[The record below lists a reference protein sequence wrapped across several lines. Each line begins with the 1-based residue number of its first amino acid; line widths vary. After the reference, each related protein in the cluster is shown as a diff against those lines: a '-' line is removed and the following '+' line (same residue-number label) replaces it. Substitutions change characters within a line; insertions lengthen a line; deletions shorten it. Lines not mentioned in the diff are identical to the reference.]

1 MVKRGS
7 IRVRHAAGSPYR
19 VVFGRASV
27 RIRSCLSVIGLL
39 LVSMHAR
46 AYRPFSSTDA
56 DVAGPKEL
64 ETELGYFTLE
74 RSAGEDTFIVPQIV
88 LNYGLTSTLEVIGEF
103 DVEKPS
109 GRKAEIVDAAV
120 LLKGLIREG
129 VLQDQQGISLA
140 FEAGVLL
147 PSTGADRFGFEG
159 IGIVSGRLSDFTYHL
174 NFGGGLDRGN
184 SQEFAVWG
192 AILEY
197 PLRSSLRLVGE
208 INGESVRGYAAENTA
223 LLGFI
228 WESPSSGDSF
238 DGGIRWGI
246 SSAAPDRELTLGWT
260 FSFPRK

>member
-1 MVKRGS
+1 MCHV
-7 IRVRHAAGSPYR
+7 AGSPYR
-19 VVFGRASV
+19 VVFEHVSV
-27 RIRSCLSVIGLL
+27 RTQTWLVLLGLL

-46 AYRPFSSTDA
+46 AYRPFVSTDA
-56 DVAGPKEL
+56 DVASPKEL
-64 ETELGYFTLE
+64 ETELGYFSVE
-74 RSAGEDTFIVPQIV
+74 RSAGEDTFIVPQLV

-103 DVEKPS
+103 DVEKRS

-120 LLKGLIREG
+120 LLKGLIRQG
-129 VLQDQQGISLA
+129 ILQDQQGISVA
-140 FEAGVLL
+140 FEAGVLI
-147 PSTGADRFGFEG
+147 PSTGADRFGLEG
-159 IGIVSGRLSDFTYHL
+159 FGIVSGRLSDFTYHL
-174 NFGGGLDRGN
+174 NFGGGLDGAGT
-184 SQEFAVWG
+184 QEFAVWG

-208 INGESVRGYAAENTA
+208 INGESVRGHSAENSA

-260 FSFPRK
+260 FSFPRN